1 MFGKKEGVRDP
12 ICGMTVDPRT
22 AIKSDINGQTYY
34 FCSEDCKKQFEGKT
48 QKEGQH
54 SMDHRHGG
62 CC

>member
-1 MFGKKEGVRDP
+1 
-12 ICGMTVDPRT
+12 MTVDPRT